1 MLPRNFV
8 LQMAAD
14 VGAASSSGASAV
26 SANPLAAAIT
36 AQIETQLVQPKEIS
50 FHFRKDKEIE
60 EKNPAVKGKTKRT
73 TFKMNVP
80 LLTKAGLIAA
90 LQADDKSTEL
100 ALEKA
105 NDAIID
111 RLRGM
116 INDKVE
122 NDIFNIETGKYAI
135 DLKATDFDLN
145 DLSFLKIALL
155 PKSERGS
162 GIPKE
167 AWAGFVADYKEVM
180 ASPEAIAMLPDKKAR
195 APEILEKH
203 GVILGGKFNAVRSR
217 KDVIGQM
224 LGFLDVWVQVSP
236 NADEHL
242 QCYEHLK
249 AKGDALLKA
258 ENFDD
263 L

>member
-1 MLPRNFV
+1 MVEPTNV
-8 LQMAAD
+8 
-14 VGAASSSGASAV
+14 VV
-26 SANPLAAAIT
+26 NPLAAAIS
-36 AQIETQLVQPKEIS
+36 AQIQTALVEPKEIA
-50 FHFRKDKEIE
+50 FHFRKDKELE
-60 EKNPAVKGKTKRT
+60 EKNPAIKGKTKRT
-73 TFKMNVP
+73 TFKMGVP

-90 LQADDKSTEL
+90 LQAGDKSTEL

-105 NDAIID
+105 NEAVID

-122 NDIFNIETGKYAI
+122 NDKFNVETGHYETALTS
-135 DLKATDFDLN
+135 DMFDIN
-145 DLSFLKIALL
+145 QLSFLTIANL

-162 GIPKE
+162 GIAKE
-167 AWAGFVADYKEVM
+167 AWAEFVTDYKETM
-180 ASPEAIAMLPDKKAR
+180 QKPEAIDKFADKKAR
-195 APEILEKH
+195 DPAVLDKH

-224 LGFLDVWVQVSP
+224 LGFLDIWVQVSP
-236 NADEHL
+236 NAEEHL